1 MPRLAALFAPLLA
14 LLLWL
19 PLSSAEASEE
29 LLYLSCSDDARIEVY
44 AIGPKGTLTLRSKLE
59 LPGGPAPLALSPD
72 GARIY
77 AAIRSGR
84 KKQRSLAIATLR
96 RLPQGKLEL
105 ESKVEIST
113 RPAYLRV
120 APNGKFLLA
129 AHYGGGFTTV
139 FKLDQG
145 AFTGK
150 PSDRAHTTR
159 TAHSVEF
166 DPSGRFAFI
175 PHTAPNRIYQ
185 YRFDAERGELVPND
199 PPYAEGPKE
208 ELRSQPRH
216 IRFHPKLPL
225 AYTSN
230 ERGGGISA
238 WTVSPKGQLKL
249 LQTLSALPKTFEG
262 ESAASEIR
270 LSPDGR
276 FAYVANR
283 DKAKSPE
290 GQDTIAAFALDDQ
303 GRLSALGHVSTA
315 RFPRSFNLAS
325 EGRLLYAA
333 GQRDGKLAC
342 YRIDDEGRP
351 QEFARLKVGARP
363 SWVLVAPPAKNPPA
377 QNPPTQ
383 NPPTQNR

>member
-1 MPRLAALFAPLLA
+1 MSRLAIALFLPLL
-14 LLLWL
+14 LLL
-19 PLSSAEASEE
+19 PRSSAEASEE
-29 LLYLSCSDDARIEVY
+29 HLYLSCSDAARIEVY
-44 AIGPKGTLTLRSKLE
+44 AIGPQGKLTLRSKLE

-77 AAIRSGR
+77 AAIRQGR
-84 KKQRSLAIATLR
+84 KKGATLAIATLR
-96 RLPQGKLEL
+96 RLPGGKLEL
-105 ESKVEIST
+105 ESQAKIST

-120 APNGKFLLA
+120 APGGKFLLA

-139 FKLDQG
+139 FKLDQKG
-145 AFTGK
+145 EFTGQ

-166 DPSGRFAFI
+166 DPSGRFVFI
-175 PHTAPNRIYQ
+175 PHTAPNRVYQ
-185 YRFDAERGELVPND
+185 YRFDAKRGELVPSD
-199 PPYAEGPKE
+199 PPFAEGPKE

-238 WTVSPKGQLKL
+238 WTVSQEGRLKL
-249 LQTLSALPKTFEG
+249 LQTLSALPKGFQG

-283 DKAKSPE
+283 DKAKSTE
-290 GQDTIAAFALDDQ
+290 GQDTIAAFALDEQ
-303 GRLSALGHVSTA
+303 GRLSSLGNTPTA
-315 RFPRSFNLAS
+315 RFPRSFNLAGG
-325 EGRLLYAA
+325 GRFLYAA
-333 GQRDGKLAC
+333 GQRDHKLAC

-351 QEFARLKVGARP
+351 QEFARLEVGARP
-363 SWVLVAPPAKNPPA
+363 SWVLVTKD
-377 QNPPTQ
+377 
-383 NPPTQNR
+383 

>member
-1 MPRLAALFAPLLA
+1 MRSPCSAAPLLVLLA
-14 LLLWL
+14 LSWS
-19 PLSSAEASEE
+19 PLASASEE
-29 LLYLSCSDDARIEVY
+29 YLYLSCSDDARIEVY
-44 AIGPKGTLTLRSKLE
+44 SIGPKGALAKVSKLA
-59 LPGGPAPLALSPD
+59 LPGAPAPLAISPD

-77 AAIRSGR
+77 AAIRQGR
-84 KKQRSLAIATLR
+84 KSGTSLAIATIR
-96 RLPQGKLEL
+96 RLPEGRLEL
-105 ESKVEIST
+105 ESKTKISE

-120 APNGKFLLA
+120 APGGEFLLA

-185 YRFDAERGELVPND
+185 YRFDPKRGELVPNT
-199 PPYAEGPKE
+199 PPFVEGPSQ

-238 WTVSPKGQLKL
+238 WTISKEGRLTL
-249 LQTLSALPKTFEG
+249 LQTLTTLPATFKG
-262 ESAASEIR
+262 KSAAAEIR
-270 LSPDGR
+270 VSPDGR
-276 FAYVANR
+276 FAYVSNR
-283 DKAKSPE
+283 DQAESVE
-290 GQDTIAAFALDDQ
+290 GQDSIASFAIDAQ
-303 GRLSALGHVSTA
+303 GRLSALGQVPTV
-315 RFPRSFNLAS
+315 RFPRSFNLAQG
-325 EGRLLYAA
+325 GRLLFAA
-333 GQRDGKLAC
+333 GQRDSRLAC
-342 YRIDDEGRP
+342 YRIDAEGRP
-351 QEFARLKVGARP
+351 KEYARLEVGKRP
-363 SWVLVAPPAKNPPA
+363 SWVLVAEGP
-377 QNPPTQ
+377 
-383 NPPTQNR
+383 